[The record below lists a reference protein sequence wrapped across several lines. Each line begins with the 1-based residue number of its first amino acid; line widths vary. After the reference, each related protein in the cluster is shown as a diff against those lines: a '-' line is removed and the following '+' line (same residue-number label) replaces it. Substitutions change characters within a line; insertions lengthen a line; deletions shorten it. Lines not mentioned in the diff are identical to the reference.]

1 MLQPWDPLGRC
12 REGMG
17 NGTGGSMG
25 QGRNNTKFGVR
36 MTQVQVPIDALVA
49 GSSLARSVQ
58 MTIEMPASRSC
69 LIVKCQRLTPM
80 I

>member
-1 MLQPWDPLGRC
+1 MD
-12 REGMG
+12 
-17 NGTGGSMG
+17 

-36 MTQVQVPIDALVA
+36 MTQVQVPTDALVA
-49 GSSLARSVQ
+49 GSLALSVQ

-69 LIVKCQRLTPM
+69 LTVKCQRLTPM